1 MCDVFNCLNDSRVV
15 TLALQLNL
23 GLLTYTFSVFR
34 IIEVC
39 IKKARQQNYRA
50 FREWTIGLN

>member
-39 IKKARQQNYRA
+39 IKKLDSR
-50 FREWTIGLN
+50 TIELFVNGQ